1 MLVVSTSNFKP
12 QTTIN
17 KKMIAQIKGRLVEK
31 TPTYVV
37 IDCNGVGYQ
46 INISLN
52 TYSKIDAN
60 EQCLLHTH
68 LIVREDAQLLYGFKD
83 KSERELFRM
92 LISVSGV
99 GSATAMMIL
108 SSLTATEI
116 KGAIST
122 GNVNMLKG
130 VKGIGTKSAER
141 IIIDLRDKIGK
152 VEESDINFAV
162 SNNTIKDEALSALI
176 MLGFTKKPAELALNK
191 ILASSEE
198 ISVEQLIKQTLKS
211 L

>member
-1 MLVVSTSNFKP
+1 
-12 QTTIN
+12 
-17 KKMIAQIKGRLVEK
+17 MIAQIKGRLIEK
-31 TPTYVV
+31 TPTYVI

-52 TYSKIDAN
+52 TYSKIDAD
-60 EQCLLHTH
+60 ELCLLHTH
-68 LIVREDAQLLYGFKD
+68 MTVREDAQLLYGFKD
-83 KSERELFRM
+83 KSERELFRL

-108 SSLTATEI
+108 SSLSATEI

-122 GNVNMLKG
+122 GDVDTLKS
-130 VKGIGTKSAER
+130 VKGIGVKSAQR

-152 VEESDINFAV
+152 VGENDINFAV

-176 MLGFTKKPAELALNK
+176 MLGFAKKPAEVALNK
-191 ILASSEE
+191 ILTVSEDM
-198 ISVEQLIKQTLKS
+198 SVEQLIKQTLKS

>member
-1 MLVVSTSNFKP
+1 
-12 QTTIN
+12 
-17 KKMIAQIKGRLVEK
+17 MIAQIKGRLVEK

-52 TYSKIDAN
+52 TYSKIDAD
-60 EQCLLHTH
+60 ELCLLHTH

-108 SSLTATEI
+108 SSLTASEI

-152 VEESDINFAV
+152 VGESDINFAV